1 MKTTKN
7 TTQFGYSLEPTSLV
21 SKHSAE
27 VAINSRRQLARL
39 SFVVALI
46 LVTLVSAVIPA
57 AAAPVTL
64 SSLAGSWQATLL
76 IDGGCGLGTK
86 LVDFTLNSNGAG
98 TASASYHTPG
108 CGNNEETG
116 TMRITS
122 LGITGDGTA
131 LLTFGGTD
139 FNFSIQ
145 AFANGQVFNM
155 VDITDPGNYEEG
167 MAVRQASPTLA
178 SLAGSWQAT
187 LVIDGGCGVGTKLVD
202 FTLNSNG
209 AGTASASYHT
219 PGCGNNEETGTMRIT
234 SLNAGGNGT
243 AELNFGGSAEF
254 KFNIQV
260 LANGKLFNMVDVT
273 DSNNYE
279 EGSAVRRGSITLSQL
294 AGVWQAALF
303 IDGGC
308 GVGTKLVTFN
318 LLSNGE
324 GDAYGTYH
332 TPECG
337 NNAETGSIEITS
349 LNPTG
354 TGTAQVIFGSTQF
367 NFNIQASANGQ
378 VFNLVD
384 ITDSGNYEEGSAIK
398 Q

>member
-1 MKTTKN
+1 
-7 TTQFGYSLEPTSLV
+7 
-21 SKHSAE
+21 
-27 VAINSRRQLARL
+27 
-39 SFVVALI
+39 
-46 LVTLVSAVIPA
+46 
-57 AAAPVTL
+57 
-64 SSLAGSWQATLL
+64 
-76 IDGGCGLGTK
+76 
-86 LVDFTLNSNGAG
+86 
-98 TASASYHTPG
+98 
-108 CGNNEETG
+108 
-116 TMRITS
+116 
-122 LGITGDGTA
+122 
-131 LLTFGGTD
+131 
-139 FNFSIQ
+139 
-145 AFANGQVFNM
+145 
-155 VDITDPGNYEEG
+155 
-167 MAVRQASPTLA
+167 
-178 SLAGSWQAT
+178 
-187 LVIDGGCGVGTKLVD
+187 
-202 FTLNSNG
+202 
-209 AGTASASYHT
+209 
-219 PGCGNNEETGTMRIT
+219 
-234 SLNAGGNGT
+234 
-243 AELNFGGSAEF
+243 
-254 KFNIQV
+254 V